1 MKKYLDPFDELFEIT
16 TNLDYTHTEK
26 ELNSEYCSDRLD
38 ERIHDY
44 MSEYGLTID
53 QAEHLASCGLL
64 DDDFDKLRESFQS
77 SNEWEEWSESP
88 ENSDDDKTEEDQDD
102 YKNHMEV
109 IDKEK
114 NFCLADL
121 FPDLVL

>member
-16 TNLDYTHTEK
+16 TNLNYTHTEK
-26 ELNSEYCSDRLD
+26 ELNDEDCSDRLD
-38 ERIHDY
+38 GRVHDY

-77 SNEWEEWSESP
+77 CNEREEWSESP
-88 ENSDDDKTEEDQDD
+88 ENSNDDETEEYQDD

-109 IDKEK
+109 IDEEEK
-114 NFCLADL
+114 FCLADL

>member
-16 TNLDYTHTEK
+16 TNLNYIHTE
-26 ELNSEYCSDRLD
+26 LNDEDCSDRLD
-38 ERIHDY
+38 GRVHDY

-77 SNEWEEWSESP
+77 CNEREEWSEA
-88 ENSDDDKTEEDQDD
+88 
-102 YKNHMEV
+102 
-109 IDKEK
+109 
-114 NFCLADL
+114 L
-121 FPDLVL
+121 

>member
-16 TNLDYTHTEK
+16 ISLDYAHTEE
-26 ELNSEYCSDRLD
+26 ELNDEDCSDRLD
-38 ERIHDY
+38 GRIHDY

-77 SNEWEEWSESP
+77 CNEREEWSESP
-88 ENSDDDKTEEDQDD
+88 ENSNDDETEEYQDD
-102 YKNHMEV
+102 HKNHMEV
-109 IDKEK
+109 IDNEEK
-114 NFCLADL
+114 FCLADL